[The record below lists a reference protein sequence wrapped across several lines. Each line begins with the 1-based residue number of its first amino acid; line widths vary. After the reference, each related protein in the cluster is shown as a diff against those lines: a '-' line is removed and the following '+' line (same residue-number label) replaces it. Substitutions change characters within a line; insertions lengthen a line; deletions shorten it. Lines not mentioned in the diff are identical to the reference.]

1 MRFVGSEL
9 GEAAAWEAAFPRRL
23 GDDVRR
29 ALAVLPSVPPAR
41 TSSFRVLVE
50 GEPVLI
56 PSRIYSDEPPVA
68 AEATLSATQRAVLDC
83 LYTRHHDGR
92 VRQRRL
98 ERVVGAI
105 QQWVAPFVVQLVGEY
120 VDEILLVIERVLT
133 PELVVPHSPVAAV
146 YGRCAAENPAFM
158 ALTGQRVVSYWD
170 CYHRRRYPTLNDYP
184 GHAVLAALRTAAQ
197 RAGEEA
203 PPAGCHLADLD
214 VPIVNTPQAAMHHGG
229 AASIDA
235 QPRKA

>member
-1 MRFVGSEL
+1 M
-9 GEAAAWEAAFPRRL
+9 PQ
-23 GDDVRR
+23 
-29 ALAVLPSVPPAR
+29 AR

-56 PSRIYSDEPPVA
+56 PSRIYSDEPSVA
-68 AEATLSATQRAVLDC
+68 AEAALSVTQRAVLDC

-98 ERVVGAI
+98 ERVVGVI
-105 QQWVAPFVVQLVGEY
+105 QPWVAPFVVQLVGEY

-146 YGRCAAENPAFM
+146 YGRCAAENQAFM
-158 ALTGQRVVSYWD
+158 ALTGQRVVSYWN
-170 CYHRRRYPTLNDYP
+170 CYHRRRYPALNDYP
-184 GHAVLAALRTAAQ
+184 GHAVLAALRAAAQ
-197 RAGEEA
+197 RPGKDA
-203 PPAGCHLADLD
+203 PPAGDHLAGLD
-214 VPIVNTPQAAMHHGG
+214 VPIVITPQAVAHHDS

-235 QPRKA
+235 QLRKA